1 MAPSLFERT
10 ATAIFRAISHFCVWY
25 QLPFSLAVANLLC
38 LRSDLRW
45 QNVFDTETAPED
57 PRVEPAS
64 FDVRHCRTADGSFN
78 DLSKVWMGSAE
89 TRFGRNAPLPLTFGE
104 ISPGIYEPNPR
115 RISRDLL
122 ARREFVPATTLN
134 VLLPLR

>member
-1 MAPSLFERT
+1 
-10 ATAIFRAISHFCVWY
+10 
-25 QLPFSLAVANLLC
+25 
-38 LRSDLRW
+38 
-45 QNVFDTETAPED
+45 
-57 PRVEPAS
+57 
-64 FDVRHCRTADGSFN
+64 
-78 DLSKVWMGSAE
+78 MGSAE

-134 VLLPLR
+134 VLLPAWLQFMVHDWFSHGLNDTTAQPHCFRYRPAMTGRIQR